1 MRWPGSP
8 AADIAARSMGALA
21 TLFAAA
27 AGAEE
32 IVPSPPA
39 IDPWRYSEDYRY
51 LQDPAFRSGA
61 WWEKGKWMPFGAS
74 GGLTVGA
81 ELRAR
86 YEHYTSNEFGHSSV
100 KRDGSALYRAL
111 PYADLKLN
119 EHARIFTQLN
129 LTHARRNDSTVGPVD
144 DTGAEV
150 LQGFV
155 DVSLPSRDAGATL
168 RVGRQVLAYGSERL
182 VSVRYGPNVLRAF
195 DGGLLAWRT
204 SHSRTEAF
212 LLRPVRNAM
221 GSFND
226 RGDPQRRLWG
236 VYTTFQ
242 DPGNHR
248 DTGVD
253 VYYLGL
259 SNDHARYDQGEG
271 AETRNTLGSRWFG
284 RRNGW
289 NWDLEGFFQY
299 GSFAGVPV
307 RAWSLASDVRH
318 RFDAWPLTPQL
329 GLKANIISGDRDPD
343 DRALQTFNVMFP
355 KGKYF
360 GESGQVGP
368 TNLINLHPSLELDL
382 GGGWSLA
389 SAVVFYWRQSVR
401 DGVYGVAGNLLRP
414 AGNSRARYIGT
425 QADLVLGR
433 EISRQLSVEA
443 AYSIFKPG
451 RFIRD
456 TGRADT
462 VHFIGLEA
470 LWRY

>member
-8 AADIAARSMGALA
+8 AAGIAARSMGALA
-21 TLFAAA
+21 ALFAAA

-39 IDPWRYSEDYRY
+39 IDPRRYSEDYRY

-74 GGLTVGA
+74 GSLTVGA

-86 YEHYTSNEFGHSSV
+86 YEHYTRNEFGHAPV

-119 EHARIFTQLN
+119 EHARVFTQLN
-129 LTHARRNDSTVGPVD
+129 LTHARRDDSTIGPVD

-155 DVSLPSRDAGATL
+155 DLSLPSRDAGATL

-226 RGDPQRRLWG
+226 RGDPQRRVWG

-248 DTGVD
+248 DTGLD
-253 VYYLGL
+253 LYYLGL
-259 SNDHARYDQGEG
+259 SSDHARYDQGEG
-271 AETRNTLGSRWFG
+271 AETRNTLGSRWSG

-289 NWDLEGFFQY
+289 SWDLEGFFQY
-299 GSFAGVPV
+299 GSFAGAPV
-307 RAWSLASDVRH
+307 RAWSVASDVRH
-318 RFDAWPLTPQL
+318 RFDAWPLSPRL

-343 DRALQTFNVMFP
+343 DRALQTFNMMFP

-368 TNLINLHPSLELDL
+368 SNLINLHPSLELDL

-389 SAVVFYWRQSVR
+389 SAVVFYWRQSTR
-401 DGVYGVAGNLLRP
+401 DGVYGVVGNLLRP

-443 AYSIFKPG
+443 AYSIFRPG

-462 VHFIGLEA
+462 AHF
-470 LWRY
+470 